1 MMIVFSLLFAI
12 LRFTQR
18 AYIIGSKVGLYW
30 LLPFLHSDLYEV
42 SFIVLHISG
51 FFYRRVCGIYLR
63 HENIPM
69 PRQRSNSFG
78 LRSGSSLPSSGASS
92 ASSLSRLYWDFPRS
106 FFIVP
111 ATAGCGNAEE
121 TTVHSFCI
129 SAQKKV
135 CVTHPRRLPFAFSE
149 QALQAA
155 FCSLYMHLRGKWG
168 IAKGTFPLPLGF
180 Q

>member
-92 ASSLSRLYWDFPRS
+92 ASSLSRLYWVFRPFVVPRPRRGGLRKCRRNYRPLLLHLRPKGS
-106 FFIVP
+106 LCHAP
-111 ATAGCGNAEE
+111 AQS
-121 TTVHSFCI
+121 SFCI
-129 SAQKKV
+129 FWA
-135 CVTHPRRLPFAFSE
+135 
-149 QALQAA
+149 
-155 FCSLYMHLRGKWG
+155 G
-168 IAKGTFPLPLGF
+168 IASCILQFVHTLARKMMDFKGSISLTLGF